1 MQGGKLDAPN
11 TCMMQGLMSIR
22 MLPKPARLAWRELFD
37 HYVFRV
43 HDDTVDH
50 LDVKIAVCL
59 ERSRRKTIT
68 MLNNSSSDCFEEI
81 SQKNNELQ
89 FCNSALY

>member
-11 TCMMQGLMSIR
+11 TFMMQGLMSIR

-50 LDVKIAVCL
+50 LDVKNHG
-59 ERSRRKTIT
+59 
-68 MLNNSSSDCFEEI
+68 MLGKVTPQKYNNVK
-81 SQKNNELQ
+81 QQ
-89 FCNSALY
+89 FV